1 MERSISNASSSIS
14 LVFIILLCVDFFEAS
29 LKASATTHLFTKA
42 CNLCEVRDFC
52 YNVLGENPEANRATT
67 RHDLE
72 NVTIQLAY
80 SNYTNIVRKVLK
92 VTTHEPNPTF
102 KQTYKECLHQYLLMK
117 SDFDFI
123 VKTLAMN
130 GDMGKAT
137 EGTRDH
143 LFTCMSLFTQSPDIP
158 NPIAQDND
166 NVASFLELIRDISFI
181 PLI

>member
-1 MERSISNASSSIS
+1 MEISISSASSSIS

-29 LKASATTHLFTKA
+29 LRESATTHLVTRA
-42 CNLCEVRDFC
+42 CDLCEVRDFC

-80 SNYTNIVRKVLK
+80 SNYTNIARKVLT

-117 SDFDFI
+117 SNFDFI

-130 GDMGKAT
+130 GDMGKAIK
-137 EGTRDH
+137 GTRDH
-143 LFTCMSLFTQSPDIP
+143 LFTCMSLFMQSPDIP